1 MIKTWKFTKKQL
13 RQGYFDSNLKKF
25 SEEMFQRTPPD
36 IFDSCFNDPLMLR
49 RINGKFQMERFQLY
63 LPSGKYSCL
72 NFKSCV
78 VCIYRGTFWTS
89 QAPEIELYTGIIKQ
103 HYINVANYFCKKL
116 RRRCL

>member
-49 RINGKFQMERFQLY
+49 RINGTFQMDRFHFSL
-63 LPSGKYSCL
+63 LPGKSEADL
-72 NFKSCV
+72 
-78 VCIYRGTFWTS
+78 G
-89 QAPEIELYTGIIKQ
+89 LLQ
-103 HYINVANYFCKKL
+103 HPRWVTCDNS
-116 RRRCL
+116 